1 MPQTYLKKK
10 KNWPPKV
17 IGLTGV
23 IASGKSTVARLISR
37 MGIAVLDTDML
48 AREAVKPGAPALK
61 RLVDS
66 IGTGIIG
73 PDGGLDRAQLLELM
87 LSDARIK
94 QVVEDIMHP
103 EIFRLMDE
111 RLKTLKET
119 GADLVFVETPLLFE
133 AGWEGLFDMIVTVS
147 APDATCIERLAERN
161 DMERQK
167 ARKWL
172 KQQLPQE
179 EKARRANYVIFN
191 DSLNSLQDQVARL
204 IANINGIK

>member
-1 MPQTYLKKK
+1 MPQTYLKEK
-10 KNWPPKV
+10 KNWPKKV

-23 IASGKSTVARLISR
+23 VASGKSTVAKLISQ
-37 MGIAVLDTDML
+37 MGIAVLDTDEI
-48 AREAVKPGAPALK
+48 AREAVRPGAPALK
-61 RLVDS
+61 RLADS
-66 IGTGIIG
+66 IGAGIIG
-73 PDGGLDRAQLLELM
+73 PDGGLDRARLLELM

-94 QVVEDIMHP
+94 QAVEEVMHP

-111 RLKTLKET
+111 RLKALKAT

-133 AGWEGLFDMIVTVS
+133 AGWEGLFDLIVTVS
-147 APDATCIERLAERN
+147 APDATCIERLAKRN
-161 DMERQK
+161 GMERQK
-167 ARKWL
+167 AKKWL

-179 EKARRANYVIFN
+179 EKIRRANYVIFN